1 MTGLR
6 KNEIKQLRWHDYDE
20 EAEALRIRMGVGK
33 AKREV
38 LVALHSQVSE
48 AWRDLKSQGAQ
59 PTENIFKSVPTII
72 TFYKDLAR
80 AREAWIGEGVTKAE
94 RESKRQTTF
103 LAKFD
108 AEERVVDFHAMRT
121 TLGTRSALQ
130 GVAPQLAQR
139 IMRHSDYH
147 TTWQHYTVLGLA
159 DTAKAINQLSEI
171 GGTVET
177 ELLATGTDGH
187 AAPGAA
193 RRVQNT
199 ALYGTTPRPSDQPR
213 ESGGSAPLPQQPL
226 QDASLSADLR
236 LLATALAEQRVKGLE
251 PSTFSLE
258 GNSTNHLRMPESH

>member
-6 KNEIKQLRWHDYDE
+6 RNEIKQLRWHDYDE
-20 EAEALRIRMGVGK
+20 EAEALRIRIGVGK
-33 AKREV
+33 AKRED

-121 TLGTRSALQ
+121 TLR
-130 GVAPQLAQR
+130 
-139 IMRHSDYH
+139 Y
-147 TTWQHYTVLGLA
+147 
-159 DTAKAINQLSEI
+159 EI
-171 GGTVET
+171 G
-177 ELLATGTDGH
+177 
-187 AAPGAA
+187 AAGRRTPAGPTHNAA
-193 RRVQNT
+193 Q
-199 ALYGTTPRPSDQPR
+199 
-213 ESGGSAPLPQQPL
+213 
-226 QDASLSADLR
+226 
-236 LLATALAEQRVKGLE
+236 
-251 PSTFSLE
+251 
-258 GNSTNHLRMPESH
+258 